1 MQPPTQTTQRP
12 TVATLLALLL
22 GFGLMQMGNTL
33 QATLLSVRGGS
44 EGFSPAQIG
53 AVGSGFWVGVVIGSL
68 RCGKVIQIVGHIRA
82 FVALGAIAST
92 APLLHLLLI
101 DPLAWVLTRAL
112 TGFCFAG
119 LFIVVESWLNS
130 AATEET
136 RGQILSIYAMTG
148 LLAGIVGQLLL
159 PATDPAGFRAF
170 CIVAI
175 IIAFALVPIALTRA
189 SAPAYEGGGARISIR
204 GLYRQSPFGI
214 VAAFLCGVATSAFF
228 TLGPVFAQRRD
239 LDTGGVAV
247 FMASGTLGGFL
258 MAWPLGWLSDRL
270 DRRLV
275 IIGAAVTA
283 TASLLTMMAL
293 VPDEASRW
301 ILYLCAGVLGGDD
314 RADLQR
320 CHGPCERRRRRGR
333 VCSRLR
339 RPPDHAGPRRGGWT
353 LTWRA
358 CHVGVATRPVIYAH
372 CNADRHRCIWGIP
385 ADTESSSARDAQRS
399 FRSRAPYP
407 SRDRARVGTFES
419 RLALTNTQAVAAAS
433 MADLRHFTH
442 WLNSNKGTKSL
453 TGP

>member
-1 MQPPTQTTQRP
+1 MQPPIQTTQRA
-12 TVATLLALLL
+12 TGTLLGLLL

-33 QATLLSVRGGS
+33 QATLLSVRGGI

-53 AVGSGFWVGVVIGSL
+53 AVGAGFWVGVVVGSL
-68 RCGKVIQIVGHIRA
+68 RCGKLIQSVGHIRA

-92 APLLHLLLI
+92 APLLHLLLM
-101 DPLAWVLTRAL
+101 DPIAWVVARAL

-130 AATEET
+130 AATDET

-189 SAPAYEGGGARISIR
+189 SAPAYEGEGARINIR
-204 GLYRQSPFGI
+204 RLYRQSPFGI

-239 LDTGGVAV
+239 LDTGGVAA

-275 IIGAAVTA
+275 IIGAAATA

-301 ILYLCAGVLGGDD
+301 ILYLCAGIFGGTVVPTYSVVMAHVND
-314 RADLQR
+314 AVGEAEFVAASGGLLIMQ
-320 CHGPCERRRRRGR
+320 GAGAT
-333 VCSRLR
+333 
-339 RPPDHAGPRRGGWT
+339 AGPLIGGLAMSALPQGLSYMLIATQVAMAAFGAYRLTRR
-353 LTWRA
+353 A
-358 CHVGVATRPVIYAH
+358 APPEMHKGVFVVEPPV
-372 CNADRHRCIWGIP
+372 P
-385 ADTESSSARDAQRS
+385 
-399 FRSRAPYP
+399 
-407 SRDRARVGTFES
+407 VGTELASGHS
-419 RLALTNTQAVAAAS
+419 R
-433 MADLRHFTH
+433 
-442 WLNSNKGTKSL
+442 
-453 TGP
+453 TGPPKTGAGIA

>member
-1 MQPPTQTTQRP
+1 MQQPETTQRA

-33 QATLLSVRGGS
+33 QATLLSVRGGI

-53 AVGSGFWVGVVIGSL
+53 AVGAGFWVGVVIGSL
-68 RCGKVIQIVGHIRA
+68 RCGKLIQSVGHIRA

-92 APLLHLLLI
+92 APLLHLLLM
-101 DPLAWVLTRAL
+101 DPIAWVVARAL

-130 AATEET
+130 AATDET

-159 PATDPAGFRAF
+159 PATDPTSFRAF

-189 SAPAYEGGGARISIR
+189 SAPAYEGGGGRISIR
-204 GLYRQSPFGI
+204 SLYRQSPFGV

-228 TLGPVFAQRRD
+228 TLGPVFAQQRD

-283 TASLLTMMAL
+283 SASLFTMMAL

-301 ILYLCAGVLGGDD
+301 ILYLCAGVLGGTIIPTYSVVMAHVND
-314 RADLQR
+314 AVGEGEFVAASGGLLITQGVGATA
-320 CHGPCERRRRRGR
+320 GPLIGGLAMSALPQGLSYMLIATQI
-333 VCSRLR
+333 VMAVFGGYRLR
-339 RPPDHAGPRRGGWT
+339 RRAAPPGTHK
-353 LTWRA
+353 
-358 CHVGVATRPVIYAH
+358 GVFVIEPPV
-372 CNADRHRCIWGIP
+372 P
-385 ADTESSSARDAQRS
+385 
-399 FRSRAPYP
+399 
-407 SRDRARVGTFES
+407 VGTE
-419 RLALTNTQAVAAAS
+419 LAS
-433 MADLRHFTH
+433 GH
-442 WLNSNKGTKSL
+442 SKPG
-453 TGP
+453 